1 MLFAADMK
9 PRHSSSLILVW
20 RVAEFEARRLN
31 ASRIEPTHLL
41 LGLCKVVDLD
51 LPELLSKDSP
61 DRDQVLEEL
70 LREVRRVRDV
80 FSQAGFDARRFRRHF
95 RAALG
100 AGSSAQ
106 ATAGRLHRTDA
117 AKEVFAAAEG
127 FAALANSPVYPVHL
141 LYASLVAEDEKR
153 DEVLAALGTEKK
165 PLQEAAK
172 AEVIPGRGPASP
184 QASDGR
190 RHWN

>member
-1 MLFAADMK
+1 MTPA
-9 PRHSSSLILVW
+9 HSNSLLLVW
-20 RVAEFEARRLN
+20 KVAELEARRLK
-31 ASRIEPTHLL
+31 AQFLEPSHLF
-41 LGLCKVVDLD
+41 LGLCKTVSLD
-51 LPELLSKDSP
+51 LPSLVSKDKP
-61 DRDQVLEEL
+61 DRDAVLEEF
-70 LREVRRVRDV
+70 LREIRRVREV

-172 AEVIPGRGPASP
+172 AEVIPGRGPACP